1 MKKKLFL
8 IMAIISVLL
17 ITCIA
22 LVACGDP
29 NTGNGDNNNTET
41 KSEISAFG
49 DKWNSEKAVYMTTK
63 SGVNGVDVECIQA
76 TDGNVFYCANK
87 TNTGSTNMN
96 IGIYIKVVAK
106 NKFIFCS
113 NFLSDEWKIKEIEG
127 LENLWNEALNNGVLI
142 SSSMINEVNSV
153 YDYVRPIFMTEII
166 EPLFVKNGDIYE
178 GNQFMFII

>member
-1 MKKKLFL
+1 
-8 IMAIISVLL
+8 MAIISVLL

-127 LENLWNEALNNGVLI
+127 LENLWNEALNIYGR
-142 SSSMINEVNSV
+142 
-153 YDYVRPIFMTEII
+153 DY
-166 EPLFVKNGDIYE
+166 
-178 GNQFMFII
+178 